1 MGNHGEII
9 VIIMGKS
16 WEEDRKIMDS
26 YGIRLEVLVFRNETT
41 PNFDLSLDIPIQQG
55 SVGMVYYRRKVK
67 NNINPIMPIFNTA
80 NWLSFGGNA
89 VFW

>member
-1 MGNHGEII
+1 MEVLEGQSTIFMECSYGGFKIAGFFHGEII

-41 PNFDLSLDIPIQQG
+41 PNFDLLFDIPIQQG
-55 SVGMVYYRRKVK
+55 SVGMVYYR
-67 NNINPIMPIFNTA
+67 
-80 NWLSFGGNA
+80 
-89 VFW
+89 